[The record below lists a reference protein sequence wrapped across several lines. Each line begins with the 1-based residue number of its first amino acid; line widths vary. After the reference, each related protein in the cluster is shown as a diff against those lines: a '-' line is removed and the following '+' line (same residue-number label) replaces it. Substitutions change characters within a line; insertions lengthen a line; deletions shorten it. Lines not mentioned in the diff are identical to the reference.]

1 MSRLQDSKKSIT
13 AQNEFAGPIPVRSGN
28 VDISISGSFVANVR
42 IQRSFEGD
50 VEAEYVTLES
60 FVDVAGERTIAIG
73 SDQLIRVGVPTGDF
87 TSGTPKVRVRH
98 RPR

>member
-1 MSRLQDSKKSIT
+1 MSRLQDSEKSIT

-28 VDISISGSFVANVR
+28 IDISIDGTFVANVR
-42 IQRSFEGD
+42 IQRSFAGD
-50 VEAEYVTLES
+50 VEADYKTIETLT
-60 FVDVAGERTIAIG
+60 AAAERTIAVG

-87 TSGTPKVRVRH
+87 TSGNPKVRVRH